1 MKNQDYIDDLLG
13 KFFAQ
18 EELNKEE
25 RKELEVWINSN
36 SEEFQKLKHIMAHTE
51 IEKNRITTHLD
62 LNRMEEVIQELAELC
77 QCQYQKT
84 DEQNYRLFSK

>member
-25 RKELEVWINSN
+25 RKELEV
-36 SEEFQKLKHIMAHTE
+36 
-51 IEKNRITTHLD
+51 
-62 LNRMEEVIQELAELC
+62 
-77 QCQYQKT
+77 
-84 DEQNYRLFSK
+84 